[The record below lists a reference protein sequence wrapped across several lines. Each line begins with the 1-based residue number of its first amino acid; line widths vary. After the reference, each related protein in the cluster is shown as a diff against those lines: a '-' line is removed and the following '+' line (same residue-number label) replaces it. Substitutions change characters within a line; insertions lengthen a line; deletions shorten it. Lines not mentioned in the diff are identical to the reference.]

1 MTGPDPDPMVE
12 AARLA
17 YLDAQATADAH
28 YAVAYA
34 ASGGKP
40 SPSTKLGFKAY
51 VADHDA
57 EVAYEKY
64 TDLWRD
70 VYLPKADAAADPEI
84 EAERELERFEWQA
97 DAEQE
102 LEP

>member
-1 MTGPDPDPMVE
+1 MTASDPDPKVE
-12 AARLA
+12 ARLA

-40 SPSTKLGFKAY
+40 SPSTELGFKAY

-64 TDLWRD
+64 TDLWND
-70 VYLPKADAAADPEI
+70 VYIPQADAAADPGI
-84 EAERELERFEWQA
+84 EAEWELEWQA

>member
-1 MTGPDPDPMVE
+1 MTAPDPDPKVE

-40 SPSTKLGFKAY
+40 SSHPRTRTRPGSRTMTRTRK
-51 VADHDA
+51 
-57 EVAYEKY
+57 
-64 TDLWRD
+64 
-70 VYLPKADAAADPEI
+70 
-84 EAERELERFEWQA
+84 
-97 DAEQE
+97 
-102 LEP
+102 